1 MGANS
6 GRTITKLP
14 LGSVLR
20 RRALEAVEPGGVGTV
35 PPALFPRPPLGAG
48 AGLHISVFSTHRGYL
63 VQSPR
68 PALQI

>member
-20 RRALEAVEPGGVGTV
+20 KHALEAVEPGGVGTV
-35 PPALFPRPPLGAG
+35 PPALFPRPPPRAG
-48 AGLHISVFSTHRGYL
+48 AGLHISKASAHTGVT
-63 VQSPR
+63 
-68 PALQI
+68 